1 MKMESGESNR
11 VSQALKQCQD
21 IQHMID
27 ITSQHLER
35 LRSTFSNA
43 GDELT
48 LQEIRTLEGKL
59 IKQFSEQ
66 LAVKYGLGSHA
77 VDLVYFPSLS
87 QWLMVVGVSGETYD
101 AIQSTGNTGL

>member
-1 MKMESGESNR
+1 M
-11 VSQALKQCQD
+11 SQALKQCQD

-66 LAVKYGLGSHA
+66 QAVKYRIGSHA
-77 VDLVYFPSLS
+77 AELVDFKPLS
-87 QWLMVVGVSGETYD
+87 QYLLVAQARTPPHWSCIGPRTTVRPG
-101 AIQSTGNTGL
+101 